1 MTKQDI
7 IKAIDDANL
16 QAKFAE
22 HLSGI
27 ENILEQAQFTRDFIV
42 VLESLVDEKI
52 IYPFKTVGA
61 TFGAII
67 PASWDEIR
75 RRV

>member
-7 IKAIDDANL
+7 LQAIDDGDL
-16 QAKFAE
+16 QPKFAE
-22 HLSGI
+22 HLSSI
-27 ENILEQAQFTRDFIV
+27 ENVLEQAQFTRDFIDTLKS
-42 VLESLVDEKI
+42 LENEKI

-61 TFGAII
+61 TLGAII

-75 RRV
+75 RHE